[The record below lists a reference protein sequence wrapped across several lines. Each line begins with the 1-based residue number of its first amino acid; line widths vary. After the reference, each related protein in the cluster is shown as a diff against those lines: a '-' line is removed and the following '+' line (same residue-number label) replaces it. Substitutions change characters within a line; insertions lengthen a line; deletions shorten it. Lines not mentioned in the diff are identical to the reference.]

1 MKREL
6 SRFTAGDFIRGR
18 SKFAL
23 ATWFIIQNLFF
34 KNFLMPARG
43 RVILLQIFGAKI
55 GKGVQIRRGVR
66 VHFPWNL
73 EIGDDC
79 WIGEEVWFINHVSVS
94 IADNVAISQGAIISS
109 GGHDHNSR
117 SLTYKHAP
125 VIVKSGAWVCLD
137 AKVLPGT
144 VIGECSVIAAGE
156 VARGVIPDYSM
167 LIGGQLKK
175 IDPPT

>member
-1 MKREL
+1 MRKL
-6 SRFTAGDFIRGR
+6 SDFASIDYIRGR
-18 SKFAL
+18 SKFTL
-23 ATWFIIQNLFF
+23 SIWFIIQNLFF

-43 RVILLQIFGAKI
+43 RVLLLRLFGAKI
-55 GKGVQIRRGVR
+55 GGHVQIRRGVR

-73 EIGDDC
+73 EIGNDC
-79 WIGEEVWFINHVSVS
+79 WIGEEVWFISHVSIS
-94 IADNVAISQGAIISS
+94 IADNVAISQRAIISS
-109 GGHDHNSR
+109 GGHDHK
-117 SLTYKHAP
+117 SLSLAYKHAP
-125 VIVKSGAWVCLD
+125 VIIKAGAWVCLD

-144 VIGECSVIAAGE
+144 VIGEFSVIAAGE